1 MHNPSSFSLIVI
13 RVVPQAPTDPNRFT
27 TYLGA
32 MGGLQITAND
42 LSFNNPQPGQN
53 VESTTSQLTT
63 PINAQTI
70 SDGERNGSKIE
81 PISE

>member
-1 MHNPSSFSLIVI
+1 
-13 RVVPQAPTDPNRFT
+13 
-27 TYLGA
+27 